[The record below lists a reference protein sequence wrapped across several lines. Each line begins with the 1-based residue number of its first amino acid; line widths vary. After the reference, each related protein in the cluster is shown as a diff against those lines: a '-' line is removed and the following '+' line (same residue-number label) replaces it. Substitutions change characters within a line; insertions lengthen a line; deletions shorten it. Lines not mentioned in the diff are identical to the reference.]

1 MQQYSPVSEI
11 VFTIFSLFFG
21 GPSLTILDQVWGRD
35 LTGEAGSTE
44 AQLLVNCHLYT
55 AQDPF
60 GAYRQSSFWKRF
72 CILVDQVLSYQFKFK
87 EETKLHDP
95 IRECRQ
101 YCGLN
106 IFSLFWWTKSL
117 HHKTGQKK
125 EEFFLVKPILLW
137 VSYYWPM
144 QTVLWPKKLFLFFF
158 FKYIHTHLHIYSGFL
173 HHDKKSSSL
182 SYAEENY

>member
-1 MQQYSPVSEI
+1 MGEVESTGDK
-11 VFTIFSLFFG
+11 VFLPF
-21 GPSLTILDQVWGRD
+21 
-35 LTGEAGSTE
+35 
-44 AQLLVNCHLYT
+44 LLYKV
-55 AQDPF
+55 
-60 GAYRQSSFWKRF
+60 
-72 CILVDQVLSYQFKFK
+72 
-87 EETKLHDP
+87 HDP

-117 HHKTGQKK
+117 HHKTGKKK

-158 FKYIHTHLHIYSGFL
+158 FFLIHSYSLAYLQWLSPPWQKIFFFL
-173 HHDKKSSSL
+173 ILCRRQLLMDISAML
-182 SYAEENY
+182 YFYFYTNAL

>member
-44 AQLLVNCHLYT
+44 AQLLVTCHLYT

-60 GAYRQSSFWKRF
+60 SAYRQSSFWKSF

-87 EETKLHDP
+87 EETKWVKLNP
-95 IRECRQ
+95 LGIR
-101 YCGLN
+101 YFYL
-106 IFSLFWWTKSL
+106 FSCTKS
-117 HHKTGQKK
+117 TIQSGNAD
-125 EEFFLVKPILLW
+125 
-137 VSYYWPM
+137 S
-144 QTVLWPKKLFLFFF
+144 TV
-158 FKYIHTHLHIYSGFL
+158 
-173 HHDKKSSSL
+173 
-182 SYAEENY
+182 A